1 MLVMECWRDNLPL
14 ANQKKSS
21 SAFISLDQRWK
32 TRFENMIHHHHKGTW
47 HLCWSI
53 GKLLLNLKQKT
64 LKNSRENSDKT
75 GSKFQGDFTS
85 ISASLWARRIFWEK
99 MVTISLVPFWPRGR
113 LMVLK
118 VWKWLLLFF
127 CFLWHDFAL
136 FHDLSTRWR
145 LNHLTHLR

>member
-1 MLVMECWRDNLPL
+1 MLTRQSSFGKP
-14 ANQKKSS
+14 KKVVICLYKFRPTMKNSFWKYDSS
-21 SAFISLDQRWK
+21 SSQRHVTLVLINWK
-32 TRFENMIHHHHKGTW
+32 IATEFEA
-47 HLCWSI
+47 
-53 GKLLLNLKQKT
+53 
-64 LKNSRENSDKT
+64 KNVKEFSWNSDKT